1 MKKEN
6 KIIKIKKQKKNKEKI
21 EKENSG
27 NSIFERIKNNKTARI
42 SIVVFISVSLISILF
57 SGYFAFER
65 KRNIKNI
72 GTVPTTS
79 GYKSSGIFGDNS
91 DITKPDNSEMIF
103 KINETMNNI
112 AVASGDAIKDE
123 DGNIN
128 KSKDFGTNSSRLS
141 PSKSPKVSAL
151 NINSVEQS
159 FFYNSSL
166 TNKYYLDISS
176 LSGLYQIGS
185 TIYNFKDTHLP
196 YQGFADFNDVKYK
209 FNDKGAKASLVGI
222 DVSNHNG
229 KIDWN
234 AVKASGVD
242 CAVIRVGFRGYGNGD
257 LKLDSK
263 FNENIAA
270 AKAAG
275 IKVGVYFYSQAIN
288 VREALEEASVAVNYA
303 RVYSP
308 ELPIYIDTEFT
319 TSKRD
324 GRGDKLSASQRT
336 QVVVAFCE
344 AVKNAGFKP
353 GIYAS
358 KTFFTDELLYDRI
371 SEYEFWVAHYTAD
384 TTDFRYPYK
393 AWQYTSTSSVSG
405 ISGNVDLNI
414 FLYDYALK
422 SDFSN
427 LGKELYILKSRA
439 SFKASIDTD
448 TRISLYNDTPTD
460 DLRRT
465 IETNLGMIDNIE
477 LQTLLRAKIAVGV
490 SEITMASQ
498 FTTKP
503 SISVVSS
510 TSSKQG

>member
-1 MKKEN
+1 MKEKN
-6 KIIKIKKQKKNKEKI
+6 NKIKKTKEKT
-21 EKENSG
+21 ERENSG
-27 NSIFERIKNNKTARI
+27 ISIFERIKNNKTARI
-42 SIVVFISVSLISILF
+42 SIIVFVCVSLIAALF

-65 KRNIKNI
+65 KRNIKKI
-72 GTVPTTS
+72 GAVPTTS
-79 GYKSSGIFGDNS
+79 GFKSSGIFGDDS
-91 DITKPDNSEMIF
+91 DLTKPDNSEMIF
-103 KINETMNNI
+103 KINEAMNNI
-112 AVASGDAIKDE
+112 AVASGDAVKDE
-123 DGNIN
+123 DGNVW

-141 PSKSPKVSAL
+141 PSKSPKVIPL
-151 NINSVEQS
+151 TVKSVEQS

-166 TNKYYLDISS
+166 TDKYYLDISN
-176 LSGLYQIGS
+176 LTGLYQIGS
-185 TIYNFKDTHLP
+185 TTYNFKDTHLP

-209 FNDKGAKASLVGI
+209 FNDRGAKASLVGI

-263 FNENIAA
+263 FNENMSN
-270 AKAAG
+270 AKSAG
-275 IKVGVYFYSQAIN
+275 IKVGVYFYSQAVN

-319 TSKRD
+319 TERRD

-336 QVVVAFCE
+336 QVAVAFCE
-344 AVKNAGFKP
+344 AVKNAGFTP

-371 SEYEFWVAHYTAD
+371 SGYEFWVAHYTAD

-393 AWQYTSTSSVSG
+393 AWQYTSTSSVPG
-405 ISGNVDLNI
+405 IAGNVDLNI

-427 LGKELYILKSRA
+427 LGKELYILKSPA
-439 SFKASIDTD
+439 SFKASIEAD
-448 TRISLYNDTPTD
+448 TRIGLYNTTPTE
-460 DLRRT
+460 DLRKT
-465 IETNLGMIDNIE
+465 IETNLGMIDNLE
-477 LQTLLRAKIAVGV
+477 LQTVLKTKIAVGV
-490 SEITMASQ
+490 SEITTAQPLNS
-498 FTTKP
+498 KSDKSP
-503 SISVVSS
+503 SS
-510 TSSKQG
+510 TTLKQG

>member
-1 MKKEN
+1 MKSKTT
-6 KIIKIKKQKKNKEKI
+6 KIRPKKQKNKKDNI
-21 EKENSG
+21 EKDYAG
-27 NSIFERIKNNKTARI
+27 ISIFERIKDNKTARI
-42 SIVVFISVSLISILF
+42 SIAVFISISLISVLF
-57 SGYFAFER
+57 AGFFAFER
-65 KRNIKNI
+65 KRNVKNI

-79 GYKSSGIFGDNS
+79 GYKSSGIFGEDS

-103 KINETMNNI
+103 KINEAMNNI

-123 DGNIN
+123 DGNIG
-128 KSKDFGTNSSRLS
+128 KPKDFGTNNSRLS
-141 PSKSPKVSAL
+141 PSKSPKVSPL
-151 NINSVEQS
+151 SIKPVEQS

-166 TNKYYLDISS
+166 TGKYYLDVSY
-176 LSGLYQIGS
+176 LSGLYKIGS

-196 YQGFADFNDVKYK
+196 YQGFADFNDVKYR
-209 FNDKGAKASLVGI
+209 FNDKGAKASLVVI

-229 KIDWN
+229 RIDWN

-242 CAVIRVGFRGYGNGD
+242 CAVIRVGFRGYGNGN

-263 FNENIAA
+263 FNENMAA
-270 AKAAG
+270 AKSAG

-288 VREALEEASVAVNYA
+288 VREALEEASVAVNYS

-319 TSKRD
+319 TERRD

-344 AVKNAGFKP
+344 AVKNAGFTP

-371 SEYEFWVAHYTAD
+371 SKYEFWVAHYTAD

-393 AWQYTSTSSVSG
+393 AWQYTSTSSVTG

-427 LGKELYILKSRA
+427 LGKELYILKSSA
-439 SFKASIDTD
+439 SFRASIDAD
-448 TRISLYNDTPTD
+448 TRISLYNSTPTN
-460 DLRRT
+460 DLRKT
-465 IETNLGMIDNIE
+465 IETSLGMIDNLE
-477 LQTLLRAKIAVGV
+477 LQTILRTKIAVGI
-490 SEITMASQ
+490 SEITTA
-498 FTTKP
+498 K
-503 SISVVSS
+503 SIPKEHKVSVDSS
-510 TSSKQG
+510 TVKQG